1 MKLSIITINWN
12 NVQGLEKTIQS
23 VVSQTSDDFEY
34 VIIDGNSTDGSVDV
48 IKRYA
53 EARPI
58 NWLSE
63 PDKGIYNAMNKGIA
77 KASGEYLHFL
87 NSGDILFDN
96 NVVAEMVGEIEKNN
110 HPDILIGRMFKQ
122 MPDGTMFK
130 NPINDN
136 YSFLRFYTS
145 SINHPATYIKKVLF
159 DKYGLYDESL
169 KIVSDWKWF
178 MQVVALNGVK
188 PINVGV
194 NVSIFDMTGISETN
208 GKLRAHERKSVLS
221 GTIPQ
226 CFLADYD
233 KYNKDIRMMSRIRR
247 HPWAFKITHL
257 IERTLFRIERKQSR
271 KKVFSSHE
279 KK

>member
-12 NVQGLEKTIQS
+12 NNKGLEETIRS
-23 VVSQTSDDFEY
+23 VVSQTYEDFEY
-34 VIIDGNSTDGSVDV
+34 VIVDGGSTDGSVDT

-53 EARPI
+53 ETRPI

-63 PDKGIYNAMNKGIA
+63 PDKGIYNAMNKGIV

-96 NVVAEMVGEIEKNN
+96 NVVAGMVSEIEKNN
-110 HPDILIGRMFKQ
+110 HPDILIGRMYKR
-122 MPDGTMFK
+122 MPDGSIYI
-130 NPINDN
+130 NPISDN

-145 SINHPATYIKKVLF
+145 SLDHPSSYIKKVLF

-178 MQVVALNGVK
+178 MQVVAMNGIK
-188 PINVGV
+188 PVIVDT

-208 GKLRAHERKSVLS
+208 LTLRDRERRLIMSDTV
-221 GTIPQ
+221 PP
-226 CFLADYD
+226 CFLSDYD
-233 KYNKDIRMMSRIRR
+233 KYIKDIMMMRRIRN
-247 HPWAFKITHL
+247 HKWAYQLVYYLERILFKL
-257 IERTLFRIERKQSR
+257 
-271 KKVFSSHE
+271 E
-279 KK
+279 KRRQK